1 MTVANARNTN
11 LPDELADIE
20 ISLKDFTGT
29 VNQNEQHYCKSLVNI
44 TKYFVCHS
52 MYAYANDE

>member
-11 LPDELADIE
+11 IPDELADIE

-29 VNQNEQHYCKSLVNI
+29 VNQNKQNYCKSLVNI
-44 TKYFVCHS
+44 TKHGQPIFI
-52 MYAYANDE
+52 NDII